1 MCGASAWTGSR
12 RAPVR
17 DLDLN
22 RIKINIQANYNPG
35 KGDCKDE

>member
-1 MCGASAWTGSR
+1 MCGASAWTGIR

-22 RIKINIQANYNPG
+22 RIKINIQANYNLV
-35 KGDCKDE
+35 KGDCKGE